1 MEIYFKDA
9 ASMEAFKK
17 IATQEILN
25 TAKIGV
31 WLPQLTL
38 TQPATTAT
46 AVEDEDEDN
55 DEAAVVNDTVPE
67 QPLRSD
73 NDADIRKVMKEMRM
87 NWEDA
92 WTFIRCMELEDGAS
106 ICCSEECEGHS
117 SAMDE
122 LVESAQ
128 IGKKKRN
135 ARRRAMGRAT
145 SDDEGE
151 NEDNEDEDEDED
163 EDNDDEDEDEDN
175 EETKAYVPPPR
186 IRDAEYYW
194 PYARCKNIVQEIM
207 GAHKTIPRSHFEL
220 LTYIAGLKGVSLD
233 ELKKTNPFNYFKD
246 DKRVAK
252 TLSALSYKGMCHSY

>member
-17 IATQEILN
+17 IATQEILD

-38 TQPATTAT
+38 TQPATTAA
-46 AVEDEDEDN
+46 AVEATEDDEDDED
-55 DEAAVVNDTVPE
+55 AAVVNDTVPAK
-67 QPLRSD
+67 PLSTE
-73 NDADIRKVMKEMRM
+73 NEADIRKVMKEMRM

-92 WTFIRCMELEDGAS
+92 WIFIRCIELEDGAS
-106 ICCSEECEGHS
+106 ICCSEECEDHD
-117 SAMDE
+117 SAVAE
-122 LVESAQ
+122 LGESAQ
-128 IGKKKRN
+128 IGKAKRK
-135 ARRRAMGRAT
+135 ARYRTMGRVT

-151 NEDNEDEDEDED
+151 G
-163 EDNDDEDEDEDN
+163 N

-252 TLSALSYKGMCHSY
+252 TLGALSYKGMCHSY